1 MIYNV
6 VLVSDIQQMTH
17 DSNIYIYICSIFSFY
32 RFFSVTGFYKIEI
45 KSDIERV
52 LLVIYFIFSGMYTI
66 L

>member
-1 MIYNV
+1 
-6 VLVSDIQQMTH
+6 MTQ
-17 DSNIYIYICSIFSFY
+17 IYIYICNIFSFY

-52 LLVIYFIFSGMYTI
+52 LLVIYFIFSGMYKI